1 VSATLAMRVTES
13 TLPSHLKWTLV
24 VLALYATDS
33 GDRVFPSVARVAW
46 QLGVSD
52 RQARANIAAL
62 CALGVL
68 VPVTPRKGGAGKTTE
83 YRIDVNVLP
92 AGEFQKP
99 GSRLPRSITKN
110 PEVHFPVQNP
120 KPGSAA
126 PETRKCSAE
135 NPEVQCTKPGSAL
148 PPISQRSVRD
158 QSGSTRTAAQAPR
171 FVQLAAAAPSG
182 GTFSVVRA
190 LAWQILNKGNWQHG
204 GETFSITTESD
215 LRQALKD
222 EVQRLQIDRGA
233 DDVVTTAAAAV
244 WHQARAKRIVSEPR
258 TSRAS

>member
-126 PETRKCSAE
+126 PEPGSAAQKTRKCNAQ
-135 NPEVQCTKPGSAL
+135 NPEVHFR
-148 PPISQRSVRD
+148 RSVRD
-158 QSGSTRTAAQAPR
+158 QSEISQEVLEQRR
-171 FVQLAAAAPSG
+171 RRRDS
-182 GTFSVVRA
+182 FSWRRRRLPA
-190 LAWQILNKGNWQHG
+190 ERSAWFGL
-204 GETFSITTESD
+204 S
-215 LRQALKD
+215 
-222 EVQRLQIDRGA
+222 RG
-233 DDVVTTAAAAV
+233 
-244 WHQARAKRIVSEPR
+244 RS
-258 TSRAS
+258 

>member
-1 VSATLAMRVTES
+1 
-13 TLPSHLKWTLV
+13 
-24 VLALYATDS
+24 
-33 GDRVFPSVARVAW
+33 
-46 QLGVSD
+46 
-52 RQARANIAAL
+52 
-62 CALGVL
+62 
-68 VPVTPRKGGAGKTTE
+68 
-83 YRIDVNVLP
+83 
-92 AGEFQKP
+92 
-99 GSRLPRSITKN
+99 
-110 PEVHFPVQNP
+110 
-120 KPGSAA
+120 
-126 PETRKCSAE
+126 
-135 NPEVQCTKPGSAL
+135 
-148 PPISQRSVRD
+148 
-158 QSGSTRTAAQAPR
+158 
-171 FVQLAAAAPSG
+171 LAAAAPSG